1 MLAAPVAAA
10 VFIRS
15 PRKGPLLAAGDAVG
29 VIATEVDRH
38 GFGGI
43 DVIDLLDRR
52 REPTA
57 TDIMLVNV
65 CLAKPAEG
73 IPQVRRSRRAT
84 GPVCLR
90 AGCTGRR

>member
-1 MLAAPVAAA
+1 MLAAPVAQAA

-15 PRKGPLLAAGDAVG
+15 PRKGPLLDAGDAVG
-29 VIATEVDRH
+29 VIAPEVDGH
-38 GFGGI
+38 DFGGI

-73 IPQVRRSRRAT
+73 IPQVRGSRRAA
-84 GPVCLR
+84 GP
-90 AGCTGRR
+90 G